1 MPASVAGKALVVI
14 VGGVYGVIGKAKEF
28 ETKFGGLTTVTWA
41 APEELMSLAEM
52 GAVNCVL
59 LTNAVVLAEPFQFT
73 VKPDKKFNPFTVSV
87 KAGPVATAL
96 EGEREVIVGPVVVK
110 VRAFEVPPPGA
121 GFETVTCAEPVLA
134 ISVEGIAAVTFVP
147 LTKVVVRLLPFQCA
161 CKPEIKPAPVSVNV
175 KSGPPAA
182 VLEGD
187 RETRVGTGLE
197 DGGGGVPPP
206 PPQLANAK
214 TIASARVHT
223 ATPASGAMRSRRVPS

>member
-1 MPASVAGKALVVI
+1 
-14 VGGVYGVIGKAKEF
+14 
-28 ETKFGGLTTVTWA
+28 
-41 APEELMSLAEM
+41 MSLAEM

-59 LTNAVVLAEPFQFT
+59 LTNVVVLPEPFQFT
-73 VKPDKKFNPFTVSV
+73 VEPDKKFNPFTVSG

-121 GFETVTCAEPVLA
+121 GVETVTCAEPVLA

-147 LTKVVVRLLPFQCA
+147 LTKVVVRLLPFQCT
-161 CKPEIKPAPVSVNV
+161 CEPEIKPAPVSVNV

-187 RETRVGTGLE
+187 RETRLGTGLE

-206 PPQLANAK
+206 PPQPANPT
-214 TIASARVHT
+214 TIASTRTQT
-223 ATPASGAMRSRRVPS
+223 ATSASGAMRSRRVPSWRFMAKFCGGCCLLFPCLAVSCSSYPA